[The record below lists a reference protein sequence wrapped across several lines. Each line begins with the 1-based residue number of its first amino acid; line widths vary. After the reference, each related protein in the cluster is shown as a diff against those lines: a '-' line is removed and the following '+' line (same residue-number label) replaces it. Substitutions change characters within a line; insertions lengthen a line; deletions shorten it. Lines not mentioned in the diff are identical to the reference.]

1 MRGRHIE
8 AVEELD
14 MHDDEPPGD
23 GGDVRPRSKHG
34 AQRLLPGPSLDITL
48 RVRKKQ
54 ITQIDW
60 LAAEIRAG
68 AGMWITR
75 SAIVTAVIE
84 AALRTEPHGDFL
96 EASDERSLSA
106 RLLKSFTPLQKDDRR
121 VRVAKR
127 VLQMAKYLR
136 RRQKRDL
143 LMAKDHL

>member
-1 MRGRHIE
+1 MRK
-8 AVEELD
+8 
-14 MHDDEPPGD
+14 DEPPED
-23 GGDVRPRSKHG
+23 GVDVRPPSKHG
-34 AQRLLPGPSLDITL
+34 AQSLLPGPSLGITI
-48 RVRKKQ
+48 RIPKKH

-60 LAAEIRAG
+60 LAAEIRAS

-84 AALRTEPHGDFL
+84 AALLSGPHGDFL
-96 EASDERSLSA
+96 EESDERSLSA

-121 VRVAKR
+121 ARAARR

-136 RRQKRDL
+136 RKQKRDL